1 MCSFQSIVCGNMQ
14 GILKKYEAQ
23 CSVCKATCAAMC
35 EELKKNVQR
44 AKQCGNV
51 RGLELGFERTSTVSL
66 AARSPAKNQTLP
78 QCSRP
83 ETVDKNR
90 D

>member
-1 MCSFQSIVCGNMQ
+1 MKHNVQCVGVQSNMCGNVP
-14 GILKKYEAQ
+14 GI
-23 CSVCKATCAAMC
+23 
-35 EELKKNVQR
+35 EEKNVQR

>member
-1 MCSFQSIVCGNMQ
+1 MQ

-23 CSVCKATCAAMC
+23 CAMC
-35 EELKKNVQR
+35 GCAKQHVRQCAQNYRKNVQR